1 MTSTWH
7 PSQKSLTLEE
17 KRWVII
23 LQPRRDSSTDTD
35 TRLTQKK
42 NLSTESR
49 NRFRFNACAQTATQ
63 RTTWRP
69 RNISNEIFQVFK
81 TTFWQFFERWF
92 LEKVSFQQNVSE
104 RERALDLHQNWGLSG
119 SENILFKQRFL
130 SDLKVDT
137 AVSACSCYMMLWATS
152 REKTTWFTIFLCCN
166 FVEAVGT
173 ENKTIGIL
181 EMVTNPM
188 IWKWNITKQT

>member
-1 MTSTWH
+1 MHIDTNVSRSFSICSCGQEIFMHISSPAYSMTSTFFIH
-7 PSQKSLTLEE
+7 LLSLTLEE
-17 KRWVII
+17 KRC
-23 LQPRRDSSTDTD
+23 LQTRSNDVESSFFSQGATQALT
-35 TRLTQKK
+35 LTQGSRRKK
-42 NLSTESR
+42 ILSTESR

-63 RTTWRP
+63 RYNGLWRP
-69 RNISNEIFQVFK
+69 RNISNENFQVFK

-137 AVSACSCYMMLWATS
+137 AVSACSCYMM
-152 REKTTWFTIFLCCN
+152 
-166 FVEAVGT
+166 V
-173 ENKTIGIL
+173 
-181 EMVTNPM
+181 
-188 IWKWNITKQT
+188 

>member
-1 MTSTWH
+1 MTSISKKSHIGRKTLSHHSSAKARLKHWH
-7 PSQKSLTLEE
+7 WHKAHAE
-17 KRWVII
+17 
-23 LQPRRDSSTDTD
+23 
-35 TRLTQKK
+35 K

-63 RTTWRP
+63 RTTWKP

-137 AVSACSCYMMLWATS
+137 AVSACSRYMMLWATS
-152 REKTTWFTIFLCCN
+152 REKTTWFTICLCCN
-166 FVEAVGT
+166 FAEAVGT

-188 IWKWNITKQT
+188 IWKWKITKQT